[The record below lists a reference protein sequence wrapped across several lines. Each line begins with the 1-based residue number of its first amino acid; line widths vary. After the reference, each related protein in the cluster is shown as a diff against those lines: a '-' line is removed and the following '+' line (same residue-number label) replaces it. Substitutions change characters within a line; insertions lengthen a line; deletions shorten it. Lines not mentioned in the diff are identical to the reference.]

1 MTEWVY
7 TKTIILFNLGESG
20 RIVTSLRIFCRY
32 SPRFQRIIVNYCEK
46 QIGFTLLTTLL
57 HLLSNSSPTKT
68 WLSTQNRIFS
78 STSINTTL
86 MVQVRPNRKS
96 LDNRYIGHFQ
106 NHQKTLCLSLQ
117 KNIVSI
123 FSWDFLWS
131 QEIKAILR
139 GQPIY
144 FGGGG
149 MVDFEKKI
157 TCKRMCVRKRFLH
170 KTIVPSKI
178 VILQTLWNNLL
189 NCQSLIVK

>member
-7 TKTIILFNLGESG
+7 TKTNILFNLVESG
-20 RIVTSLRIFCRY
+20 RIVTSWRIFCRY

-57 HLLSNSSPTKT
+57 LTCFQTLHPRKRGFLHKT
-68 WLSTQNRIFS
+68 GFSLPHRSIQLWWFKFVRIERAK
-78 STSINTTL
+78 NT
-86 MVQVRPNRKS
+86 RK
-96 LDNRYIGHFQ
+96 LFV
-106 NHQKTLCLSLQ
+106 CP
-117 KNIVSI
+117 
-123 FSWDFLWS
+123 SWDFLWS

-149 MVDFEKKI
+149 VVDFEK
-157 TCKRMCVRKRFLH
+157 RNNLQANVRK
-170 KTIVPSKI
+170 KKIPAQDPPKI